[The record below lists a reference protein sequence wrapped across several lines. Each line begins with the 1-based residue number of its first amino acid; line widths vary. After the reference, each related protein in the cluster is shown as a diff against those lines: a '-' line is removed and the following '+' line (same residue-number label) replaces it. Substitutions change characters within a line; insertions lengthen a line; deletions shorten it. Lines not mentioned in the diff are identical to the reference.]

1 MMIFFLV
8 SFSGLKKSFPW
19 RRCDISLIIS
29 TAGEERVWGPEGVF
43 LLANQPLDDDDS
55 HWLEWTNWTECVCVS
70 AWLLSTVSSAAHHWM
85 HLLAPPTLQRLLR
98 RIHRVLLLKRLLH
111 LPSWSLLQQSSAP
124 CLTKQKV
131 FSTTSPKLSWLIYLI
146 SSWLAVSAVLGVISS
161 PEACNINLRVILSL
175 FFYIFNLKTKIV
187 PKPKK
192 WFQF

>member
-43 LLANQPLDDDDS
+43 LLAKQPLDDDDS
-55 HWLEWTNWTECVCVS
+55 HWLEWTNWTECVCVCVS

-85 HLLAPPTLQRLLR
+85 HLLAPPTLQRLLC

-111 LPSWSLLQQSSAP
+111 LPSSSLLQQSSAP

-131 FSTTSPKLSWLIYLI
+131 FFNNFAQALLAHLSHFILV
-146 SSWLAVSAVLGVISS
+146 SSVWRAGCHLQS
-161 PEACNINLRVILSL
+161 RSL
-175 FFYIFNLKTKIV
+175 
-187 PKPKK
+187 
-192 WFQF
+192 